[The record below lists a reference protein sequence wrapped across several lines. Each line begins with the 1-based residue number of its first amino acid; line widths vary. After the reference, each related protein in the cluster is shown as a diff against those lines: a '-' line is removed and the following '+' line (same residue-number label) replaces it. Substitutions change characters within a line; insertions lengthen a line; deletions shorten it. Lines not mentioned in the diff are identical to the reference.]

1 MLKDSLKL
9 KGELNITVKDKNGNV
24 KESRNEKNL
33 IVSAGLAFICARMVD
48 ANDSAMS
55 HMAVG
60 SGTNSPVAGDTDL
73 QSILGAREPLDSTT
87 HSANTVTYTSS
98 FEAGEGTGAITEAGI
113 FNASAVG
120 TMLCRTVFPVVNK
133 GADDT
138 MAITWTITLSAA

>member
-33 IVSAGLAFICARMVD
+33 IVSAGLAFICSRMVD
-48 ANDSAMS
+48 ANDNPMS

-73 QSILGAREPLDSTT
+73 QSILGNREPLDSTT

-113 FNASAVG
+113 FNASALG
-120 TMLCRTVFPVVNK
+120 TMLCRTTFPVVNK

>member
-1 MLKDSLKL
+1 MLKDTLKL
-9 KGELNITVKDKNGNV
+9 KGELKIIVKDKDGNV
-24 KESRNEKNL
+24 KQDRHETNL
-33 IVSAGLAFICARMVD
+33 IVNTGLAFICSRMTD
-48 ANDSAMS
+48 ATDNVMS

-60 SGTNSPVAGDTDL
+60 SGTNSPAAGDTDL
-73 QSILGAREPLDSTT
+73 QTILGNREPLDSTT

-120 TMLCRTVFPVVNK
+120 TMLCRTTFPVVNK